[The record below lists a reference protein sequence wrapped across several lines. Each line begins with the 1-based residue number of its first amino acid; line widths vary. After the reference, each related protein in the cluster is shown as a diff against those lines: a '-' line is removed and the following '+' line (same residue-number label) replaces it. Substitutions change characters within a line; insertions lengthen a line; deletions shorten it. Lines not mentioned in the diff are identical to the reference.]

1 MSLRAGQFNFSKGEI
16 ADELVARVDVPTYST
31 ALKRARN
38 VIILKYGGVTKRP
51 GMRLVAE
58 VYDDSAPVRLLPF
71 QFSLTQTYALEL
83 GQGYM
88 RPLAKGG
95 YVLEDKLT
103 VQAVT
108 TGATTLIRQDYHA
121 YSVGDQ
127 IYFSGVLGATWLNEK
142 VGRVLT
148 VPDANHF
155 TVDIDSTGLP
165 ALTGDTGGTTRVGTP
180 PPPPAPPTVPAP
192 VVPPT
197 PPDVGGGGG
206 VRIFGGTGDVA
217 LQVDYR

>member
-1 MSLRAGQFNFSKGEI
+1 MALRSGQFNFSKGEI
-16 ADELVARVDVPTYST
+16 ADELVARVDVPAYTT

-38 VIILKYGGVTKRP
+38 VVILKYGGVTKRP
-51 GMRLVAE
+51 GTRLVAE
-58 VYDDSAPVRLLPF
+58 VYDSTNAVRVVPF
-71 QFSLTQTYALEL
+71 QFSLSQTYALEL

-88 RPLAKGG
+88 RPLALGG

-108 TGATTLIRQDYHA
+108 TGTTTLIQQDFHA

-127 IYFSGVLGATWLNEK
+127 IYFFGVLGATWLNGK
-142 VGRVLT
+142 VGRILT

-155 TVDIDSTGLP
+155 TIDINSVGLA
-165 ALTGDTGGTTRVGTP
+165 ALTGDTGGITRVGTP
-180 PPPPAPPTVPAP
+180 PAPPTPPVVPAP
-192 VVPPT
+192 VDPPT

-206 VRIFGGTGDVA
+206 ARIFGGSGGTA
-217 LQVDYR
+217 LQIDYR